1 MRRLAPALLACGF
14 LLSTAAS
21 ALAGIE
27 VAASIKPVH
36 SLVAAVMQGVG
47 KPELLIE
54 GAGSPHTYALKPSQA
69 RMLEGADLVFWVG
82 PQLETFLEKPLKTIA
97 REDASVS
104 LFAAGGVVRLAFREG
119 ATFEMETHDGHDEPG
134 NDDHAAGTD
143 HGHGDEGFDPHVW
156 LDPVN
161 AKALVYEISQRL
173 VQADP
178 DNAATYEANAK
189 KELERLDALTR
200 DVQAMIEP
208 VKDRPFIVFHDAY
221 QYFENRFGLHAAG
234 SVTISP
240 DHVPG
245 AERIAAIRHKISDLG
260 ATCVFSEP
268 QFESRLIATVTE
280 ASATRVGILDPL
292 GAGLAAGPDLYFG
305 LIENMA
311 RSFADCLSGQS

>member
-1 MRRLAPALLACGF
+1 MTGDSVSVMSELAERLG
-14 LLSTAAS
+14 
-21 ALAGIE
+21 
-27 VAASIKPVH
+27 H
-36 SLVAAVMQGVG
+36 
-47 KPELLIE
+47 
-54 GAGSPHTYALKPSQA
+54 
-69 RMLEGADLVFWVG
+69 GADTKLVI
-82 PQLETFLEKPLKTIA
+82 LSA
-97 REDASVS
+97 
-104 LFAAGGVVRLAFREG
+104 
-119 ATFEMETHDGHDEPG
+119 DGLG
-134 NDDHAAGTD
+134 LSHA
-143 HGHGDEGFDPHVW
+143 V
-156 LDPVN
+156 
-161 AKALVYEISQRL
+161 
-173 VQADP
+173 
-178 DNAATYEANAK
+178 NAATYEANAK

-200 DVQAMIEP
+200 DVEAIIEP

-240 DHVPG
+240 DHAPG